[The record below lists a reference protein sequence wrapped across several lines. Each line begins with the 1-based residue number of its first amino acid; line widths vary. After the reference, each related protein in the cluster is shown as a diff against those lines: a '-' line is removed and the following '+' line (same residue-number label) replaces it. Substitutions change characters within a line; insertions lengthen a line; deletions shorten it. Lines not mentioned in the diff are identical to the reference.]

1 MTSSLEWVERY
12 SNIVQFLI
20 GGLVY
25 LCNGRPALKLNR
37 DYTQLEEISTSGS
50 SQSSASNS
58 VTEKQGSGSDNE
70 LRQVLH
76 KSYMYKNLSKHCI
89 ITES

>member
-1 MTSSLEWVERY
+1 MMSITTVNWLLPLLEFEY
-12 SNIVQFLI
+12 IFAVQFLI

-70 LRQVLH
+70 LWEET
-76 KSYMYKNLSKHCI
+76 SKLIEELPH
-89 ITES
+89 S